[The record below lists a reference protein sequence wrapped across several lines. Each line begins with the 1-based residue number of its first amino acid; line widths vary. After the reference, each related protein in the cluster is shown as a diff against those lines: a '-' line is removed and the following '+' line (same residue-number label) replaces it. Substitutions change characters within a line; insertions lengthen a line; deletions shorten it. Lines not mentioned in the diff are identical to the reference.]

1 MMEVGEKLTRRSF
14 LKATSLGFLLI
25 PPLKKKVERVSPS
38 VQGKPKAI
46 LVDVRRCVGCKAC
59 QVACKSWNNL
69 PAEETEIMETEYTNP
84 TSLSATTWNYIR
96 FEEVENGGSVKW
108 TMVSMRCM
116 HCLEPTCV
124 SVCPT
129 MALWKR
135 EDGPVLYNVERCIG
149 CRYCVNACPWG
160 VPSFDD
166 EAKAIRKCT
175 MCFDRI
181 DVGLK
186 PACVTVC
193 QTEALQF
200 GDRDEILEKARNSGA
215 PYIYGEKEAG
225 GTSVIYVSDVPLKEI
240 GLPKVDYRT
249 PSAFNL
255 ELLKQFFGIGIVSLI
270 IVPVA
275 YYLLKRG
282 RKTE

>member
-1 MMEVGEKLTRRSF
+1 LGEKLSRRGF
-14 LKATSLGFLLI
+14 LKAAGIGAALLPSLKTGKALS
-25 PPLKKKVERVSPS
+25 R

-59 QVACKSWNNL
+59 QAACKLWNGL
-69 PAEETEIMETEYTNP
+69 PAENTEITEDEYTNP
-84 TSLSATTWNYIR
+84 TSLSAHTWNYIR
-96 FEEVENGGSVKW
+96 FSEVKMGEGVRWVMASI
-108 TMVSMRCM
+108 RCM

-129 MALWKR
+129 GALWKR
-135 EDGPVLYNVERCIG
+135 GDGPVLYDVDRCIG
-149 CRYCVNACPWG
+149 CRYCVTACPWG
-160 VPSFDD
+160 VPHFDE

-175 MCFDRI
+175 MCFDRL
-181 DVGLK
+181 DSGLK

-200 GDRDEILEKARNSGA
+200 GDRDEILEKAHNSGA
-215 PYIYGEKEAG
+215 PYIYGEKEGG
-225 GTSVIYVSDVPLKEI
+225 GTSVIYVSDVPLEGL
-240 GLPKVDYRT
+240 GLPRVDYRT

-255 ELLKQFFGIGIVSLI
+255 DLLKQFFGIGIVSLI
-270 IVPVA
+270 VVPAV

-282 RKTE
+282 RKK